1 MSLFKRRRFPVEI
14 ILLCVRWYCKYG
26 ISYRDLAE
34 MMQERGINVDPSTIF
49 RWVRR
54 YAPQIQ
60 KRVRQYQGQ
69 RSGSWRVDE
78 TYVRVGG
85 RWKYLFRAVDKH
97 GQLIDFMLSD
107 RRNAR
112 AAYRFL
118 RKAIKMMGDYP
129 PFSITTDRLA
139 SYPKAIRRLQSEGLL
154 LKDVEHRTSKYL
166 NNVIEAD
173 HGALKRVI
181 RPTRGF
187 QRMKTAAATLRGFE
201 VMRMIRRGHCI
212 LPQAGLTGEI
222 RLVNQLF
229 GLSV

>member
-1 MSLFKRRRFPVEI
+1 LSLFKRRRFPVEI

-34 MMQERGINVDPSTIF
+34 MMQERGVNVDPSTIF
-49 RWVRR
+49 RWVQC
-54 YAPQIQ
+54 YAPELE
-60 KRVRQYQGQ
+60 K
-69 RSGSWRVDE
+69 RVDE

-85 RWKYLFRAVDKH
+85 KWKYLFRVVDKH

-107 RRNAR
+107 RRNTR

-118 RKAIKMMGDYP
+118 RKALKMMGDYP
-129 PFSITTDRLA
+129 PFSITTDKLA
-139 SYPKAIRRLQSEGLL
+139 SYPKAIRRLQGEGLL
-154 LKDVEHRTSKYL
+154 SKDVKHRTSKYL

-187 QRMKTAAATLRGFE
+187 QRMKTASATLRGFE

-212 LPQAGLTGEI
+212 LPQPGLIGEI

-229 GLSV
+229 GLAA